1 MLGAAGCRHHEAIL
15 VKLRQQHLNTATS
28 PVRPTTPI
36 FSLGRVLKL
45 SPLSTGS
52 SPGRYLT
59 ARSSAWMTPWAGHP
73 SGGRCPVEGD
83 PTIDWALRP
92 S

>member
-1 MLGAAGCRHHEAIL
+1 MLSAAGCRHHNAIL
-15 VKLRQQHLNTATS
+15 IKPFQQPLHTAIS
-28 PVRPTTPI
+28 PVRPNTPI

-59 ARSSAWMTPWAGHP
+59 AKPSAWMTPWCGHP
-73 SGGRCPVEGD
+73 SGGRCPVEED
-83 PTIDWALRP
+83 ALLG
-92 S
+92 